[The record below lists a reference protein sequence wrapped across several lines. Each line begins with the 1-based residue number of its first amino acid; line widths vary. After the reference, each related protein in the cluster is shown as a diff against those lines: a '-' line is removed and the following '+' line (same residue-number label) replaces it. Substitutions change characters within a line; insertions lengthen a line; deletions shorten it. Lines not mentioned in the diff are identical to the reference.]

1 MKIHHKR
8 GFVRGVVFLTLGI
21 TVLLDIW
28 AKGYHTR
35 FGLVATLMFLL
46 AAMDI
51 TRSFSKVSALEDS
64 LADTDERDQ
73 YIIMKTARMAL
84 NILQSLN
91 LGLTLLLMV
100 LYSLTNSPMFL
111 GAFILAAGYTVLSF
125 IIILTANLYYE
136 KHE

>member
-1 MKIHHKR
+1 
-8 GFVRGVVFLTLGI
+8 
-21 TVLLDIW
+21 
-28 AKGYHTR
+28 
-35 FGLVATLMFLL
+35 MFLL

-125 IIILTANLYYE
+125 IIILAANLYYE